1 MIAPADARS
10 SLRRIARRYTCSKR
24 AVFLILPT
32 PFTASPDPGSVRP
45 MKTLGLLSLFAI
57 AFAATPAAIAQSYS
71 APLNSAGQPDL
82 SGYWTHATATTLE
95 RDPEFGD
102 RLVMTAEE
110 AEAASDEMAIG
121 AEHRTSFLVAPANGQ
136 LPDLTPAAKAA
147 RADRLAAY
155 PRGLGFQRGD
165 HPESFT
171 LAERCLRDYGSLL
184 GPPMMPVGYNNN
196 YQIIQTNDY
205 AIILV
210 EMIHDARIIPL
221 TTRHRTDVIR
231 PWMGDSI
238 GRYEGDTL
246 VVETTNFRPNLAF
259 RGAPETITVIERF
272 RRISDTQVLY
282 SFDINEPGVFTAPIR
297 GELAFNAMPGPVY
310 EYACHEGNYSFPNQL
325 LGHRLAEQTR
335 EADE

>member
-1 MIAPADARS
+1 MN
-10 SLRRIARRYTCSKR
+10 
-24 AVFLILPT
+24 
-32 PFTASPDPGSVRP
+32 
-45 MKTLGLLSLFAI
+45 TLGLVTLFAVTLAI
-57 AFAATPAAIAQSYS
+57 SPAAFAQAYS

-82 SGYWTHATATTLE
+82 AGYWTHATATTLE
-95 RDPEFGD
+95 RDPKFGD
-102 RLVMTAEE
+102 RLVMTVEE
-110 AEAASDEMAIG
+110 AEAMSDEMMIG

-136 LPDLTPAAKAA
+136 LPALTLAAKAA
-147 RADRLAAY
+147 RADRLAEY
-155 PRGLGFQRGD
+155 PRGVGFQRGD
-165 HPESFT
+165 HPEGLT

-196 YQIIQTNDY
+196 YQIIQTKDH

-221 TTRHRTDVIR
+221 TTEHRTDVIR

-238 GRYEGDTL
+238 GRYDGDTL

-259 RGAPETITVIERF
+259 RGAPETITVTERF

-282 SFDINEPGVFTAPIR
+282 SFDIDEPGVFTAPIR
-297 GELAFNAMPGPVY
+297 AELAFNAMPGPVY

-325 LGHRLAEQTR
+325 LGHRIAEQQR

>member
-1 MIAPADARS
+1 
-10 SLRRIARRYTCSKR
+10 
-24 AVFLILPT
+24 
-32 PFTASPDPGSVRP
+32 
-45 MKTLGLLSLFAI
+45 MKMLGLLSLLVATL
-57 AFAATPAAIAQSYS
+57 AAAPGALAQSYA
-71 APLNSAGQPDL
+71 APVNSAGQPDL
-82 SGYWTHATATTLE
+82 AGYWTHATATTLE
-95 RDPEFGD
+95 RDPKYGD
-102 RLVMTAEE
+102 RLVMNAEE
-110 AEAASDEMAIG
+110 AEAASDEMVIG
-121 AEHRTSFLVAPANGQ
+121 AEHRTSFLVAPADGQ
-136 LPDLTPAAKAA
+136 LPDLTPAARAA
-147 RADRLAAY
+147 RADRLAEF
-155 PRGLGFQRGD
+155 PRGTGFQRGD
-165 HPESFT
+165 HPEGFT

-196 YQIIQTNDY
+196 YQIIQTKDH

-221 TTRHRTDVIR
+221 TTTHRDDVIR

-246 VVETTNFRPNLAF
+246 VVETTNFKPNLAF
-259 RGAPETITVIERF
+259 RGAPETITVTERF
-272 RRISDTQVLY
+272 RRISDTQILY

-310 EYACHEGNYSFPNQL
+310 EYACHEGNYSFSNQL